1 MYIYVCIYM
10 YVYIYI
16 YKYIYIYTHIYL
28 TPAYEIHIC
37 LVTII
42 FYVFSGCNCVR

>member
-42 FYVFSGCNCVR
+42 FYVFGGCKCVR